1 VRYRLAHADTWKA
14 LNANANANASDG
26 LNGGGSGMLSGPA
39 GMAGIGNNVG
49 VGPLRSIAEASV
61 SLDDAIA
68 LEIEVER
75 LTRELGQAEEEIDD
89 LNLEVFRVMQE
100 ADRTPAALLFFSA
113 LHDPVLLSVLQ
124 QLVLQLTQL
133 KGFTDGSA
141 HVDFLEVRK
150 RLQVCLSCAPSI
162 ERLVQRYS
170 VLHKK
175 WTANRLGV
183 FTNRGLTGG
192 SGDATNLCPMCNN
205 DPSLFSAAPRPGPAR
220 RERGHVSQNQ
230 QQHQQEN
237 QHLMQQPHQ
246 SGGGHSAA
254 ALKEQRRNK
263 KLARI
268 SDRIDAAEAQWQ
280 RDKEREHR
288 EGGGNG
294 GGNVPSRTSTAMTD
308 RTSHSQ
314 SLPALAAVGSGGQVG
329 SKKQLV
335 ALTLNQPTL
344 LPPSRG

>member
-1 VRYRLAHADTWKA
+1 MRYRLAHADTWKA
-14 LNANANANASDG
+14 LNASEG
-26 LNGGGSGMLSGPA
+26 LSGGGSGMLSGPA
-39 GMAGIGNNVG
+39 AGMVGIGNVG

-68 LEIEVER
+68 LEVEVER

-133 KGFTDGSA
+133 KGFADGSA

-205 DPSLFSAAPRPGPAR
+205 DPSLFSAAPRPGPGPAR
-220 RERGHVSQNQ
+220 RERGQENQQHQMQ
-230 QQHQQEN
+230 QQHQG
-237 QHLMQQPHQ
+237 
-246 SGGGHSAA
+246 GGGHGHSTA

-280 RDKEREHR
+280 RDKDREHREHR
-288 EGGGNG
+288 EGGGNV
-294 GGNVPSRTSTAMTD
+294 NVPSRTSTAMTD

-335 ALTLNQPTL
+335 ALTLGQPTM